1 MRIPALSWPGFFLFA
16 QRAEKA
22 DDVYMKT
29 DSIILGGGCFW
40 CLDAMYKRVE
50 GVTNITSGYAGA
62 PLGAGDAPASAP
74 TYEQVCSGR
83 TGHAE
88 VVKLDFDP
96 SVVTAETL
104 LRIFFEIHDPTTMNK
119 QGGDV
124 GTQYRSVVL
133 YSNDEQKAA
142 AERARDEAQINF
154 KDPIVTE
161 IKPLEH
167 FYEAE
172 DYHQDYYAKNPD
184 QPYCVAVISPKL
196 EKFLKKHI

>member
-1 MRIPALSWPGFFLFA
+1 
-16 QRAEKA
+16 
-22 DDVYMKT
+22 MKN

-40 CLDAMYKRVE
+40 CLDALYKKVE
-50 GVTNITSGYAGA
+50 GVTAITSGYAGGTM
-62 PLGAGDAPASAP
+62 PNP
-74 TYEQVCSGR
+74 TYKDICGGS

-88 VVKLDFDP
+88 VTKLDFNP
-96 SVVTAETL
+96 EIIPLEAL

-124 GTQYRSVVL
+124 GTQYRSVIFYKDESQKVL
-133 YSNDEQKAA
+133 
-142 AERARDEAQINF
+142 AEKIRDEAQTHW
-154 KDPIVTE
+154 KDKIVTE

-167 FYEAE
+167 FYPAE

-196 EKFLKKHI
+196 EKFLKVKK